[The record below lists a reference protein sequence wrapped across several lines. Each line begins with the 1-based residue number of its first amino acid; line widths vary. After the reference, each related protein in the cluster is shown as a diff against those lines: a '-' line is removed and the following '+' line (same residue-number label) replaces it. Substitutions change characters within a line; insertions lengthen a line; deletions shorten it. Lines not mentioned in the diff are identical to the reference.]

1 MDWQFWGNIS
11 GADPA
16 LNPAIV
22 PTADPN
28 LRGGNRLDLLF
39 GLNFLVPKGLK
50 FIKGQRFAIEMGF
63 PIYQD
68 LDGPQLETDF
78 VLTAGWQYAFKAY

>member
-1 MDWQFWGNIS
+1 MDWKRRNNIS

-28 LRGGNRLDLLF
+28 RRGGDRLDLLF
-39 GLNFLVPKGLK
+39 GFNLYASGETLTGHRLALE
-50 FIKGQRFAIEMGF
+50 GGF
-63 PIYQD
+63 PIYES
-68 LDGPQLETDF
+68 LDGPQLETDWLIT
-78 VLTAGWQYAFKAY
+78 VGWQYAF